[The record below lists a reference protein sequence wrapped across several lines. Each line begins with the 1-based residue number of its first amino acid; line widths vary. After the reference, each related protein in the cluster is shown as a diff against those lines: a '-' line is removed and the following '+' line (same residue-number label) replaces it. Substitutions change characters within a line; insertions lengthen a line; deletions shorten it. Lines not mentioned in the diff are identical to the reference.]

1 MWCTVWPRATWCTYA
16 QADPV
21 GRAAPGT
28 LPCVLALDT
37 TPRPRPRRL
46 PTLLAIAAATAALC
60 VVGVFVAARRAADSV
75 PRVQGVAAVLSGAS
89 AGFENYLLV
98 GSDSRAEGDP
108 NTGEGASGG
117 GSRSDTIMVLRVND
131 DGSAGLLSIPRDL
144 YVEVDGGHTGRI
156 NGAYNGGAT
165 SLVSTVQAALGIP
178 VHHYVEIDFVGFE
191 ALVDALEGVQI
202 CFDAPT
208 RDINT
213 GLNIAQPGCYLLD
226 GKSAL
231 AYARSR
237 HYEELIDG
245 EWRQDPTSDLG
256 RSTRQRDFVNRSLQE
271 ALAQV
276 KADPFSTGE
285 LVAAMG
291 AAITIDE
298 DLDPIDAAASLRT
311 AVDAGLATY
320 SLPVVPKTVAGAA
333 VLLLGEGADAVLD
346 YFRGTGPTPVPTS

>member
-1 MWCTVWPRATWCTYA
+1 M
-16 QADPV
+16 
-21 GRAAPGT
+21 
-28 LPCVLALDT
+28 LALDA
-37 TPRPRPRRL
+37 TPRPKPRRL
-46 PTLLAIAAATAALC
+46 PTLLSITAATASLC
-60 VVGVFVAARRAADSV
+60 VAGVFVAARRAADAV
-75 PRVQGVAAVLSGAS
+75 PRVEGVAEVLSGAS
-89 AGFENYLLV
+89 SGFENFLLV
-98 GSDSRAEGDP
+98 GSDSRAFGDP
-108 NTGEGASGG
+108 NTGTGASGG

-156 NGAYNGGAT
+156 NGAYNGGAA
-165 SLVSTVQAALGIP
+165 SLVSTLQAALGIP

-191 ALVDALEGVQI
+191 ALVDALGGVQI
-202 CFDAPT
+202 CFYAPT

-226 GKSAL
+226 GRTAL

-237 HYEELIDG
+237 HYEELVDG

-285 LVAAMG
+285 LVAALG
-291 AAITIDE
+291 ASIAIDA

-311 AVDAGLATY
+311 AVDGGLATY
-320 SLPVVPKTVAGAA
+320 SLPVIPRTVAGAA
-333 VLLLGEGADAVLD
+333 VLLLGDGAETVLA
-346 YFRGTGPTPVPTS
+346 YFRGTGPAPVPTS